1 MIRANLVLRNVIGKP
16 LRTFIVII
24 SLAAAAFAALFC
36 IAGINSA
43 KNDLRDFFSSNYG
56 ETNIMIMS
64 GKGIKVKESD
74 LPPGS
79 RLVSQAVGKV
89 VYTVPYKKYFNYVD
103 TTDINVVGIDTK
115 LAYELKM
122 IESPYPTD
130 GGITITEPLSKIIG
144 KTKGDTFTFYA
155 DEERE
160 YSLKILEVVPAK
172 RFLTPLPMSMV
183 VSPEVCNEI
192 AGQKEGT
199 YATAYAAVP
208 SEMVAETINNLS
220 EKYRDHAFMGST
232 SLDSDAAMS
241 SMLNIYYLI
250 FAVVLLMVCFI
261 VVSMSKHIV
270 NERMSVIGMLRSV
283 GGSIRDTGLLLLAES
298 AFYGLCGGVIGS
310 LLFLPFRS
318 SVTLGIFSPPSE
330 WEIEK
335 NDGINFFTILLVI
348 LGVILIQCL
357 FSLSAIAKASKTPVR
372 DIIFGSKDSVYIPS
386 KIFTLVG
393 VVLLV
398 IGIILFVLFDGF
410 EMMIIS
416 AFSSMIGAVL
426 VFPVIIR
433 FVSKLLKKLFDK
445 ANMPLAKLAVTETYT
460 TKSSVSSSQLI
471 LSAMSLTIAMLVI
484 SMSLLTYLSA
494 NIFDANVLI
503 TSPEENGE
511 LYTNSLKYIDG
522 VQDVECLY
530 FKSMMYDSKA
540 IVNGEERELSMLGLN
555 EGGFRNFNGVVN
567 CPESLSENE
576 AAIDKVLAQK
586 LSLNVGDE
594 ITITLEKDSYMP
606 RELKLKIKSMIDCGY
621 FNTYGNTVMI
631 NSGVYKSIY
640 YDNPYL
646 VLVKT
651 DPMKVEQ
658 VRSKMVET
666 LSDDS
671 TSIKMDYEYY
681 AEQEQNMSSILGI
694 VYAVV
699 ILGVVLS
706 LLGTSSNMLMGFEQS
721 RRKFAVYY
729 SIALGRKRL
738 KKLILVQTMVIG
750 GISSLF
756 SVIFGSYFLYI
767 TNKALESLN
776 MSVPLADPFI
786 YAFLFGIAAFAVLLI
801 AAVKPMKMVSK
812 MNVAEEI
819 KSL

>member
-1 MIRANLVLRNVIGKP
+1 MIRAKLVLRNVIGKP

-79 RLVSQAVGKV
+79 RLVNQAIGKI
-89 VYTVPYKKYFNYVD
+89 VYTVPNKKYFNYVD
-103 TTDINVVGIDTK
+103 TTDINIVGIDTK
-115 LAYELKM
+115 LAYDLKM

-130 GGITITEPLSKIIG
+130 GGITITEPLSKVIN

-160 YSLKILEVVPAK
+160 YSFKILEVVPPN

-199 YATAYAAVP
+199 YVTAYAAVP

-220 EKYRDHAFMGST
+220 DKYREHSFMGST

-318 SVTLGIFSPPSE
+318 VTLGFFSPSGD

-335 NDGINFFTILLVI
+335 SDGINFFTILLII

-386 KIFTLVG
+386 KLFTLVG
-393 VVLLV
+393 TVLLV
-398 IGIILFVLFDGF
+398 IGIILFALFDGF

-445 ANMPLAKLAVTETYT
+445 SNMPLAKLAVTETYT

-484 SMSLLTYLSA
+484 SMSLMNYLSA
-494 NIFDANVLI
+494 NTFDANVMI
-503 TSPEENGE
+503 TNPEENGE
-511 LYTNSLKYIDG
+511 LYTSSLKYIDG

-530 FKSMMYDSKA
+530 FNSMMYDRKA
-540 IVNGEERELSMLGLN
+540 VVNGEERELSILGLN

-567 CPESLSENE
+567 CPDSLSEDE
-576 AAIDKVLAQK
+576 AAIDKVFAQK

-606 RELKLKIKSMIDCGY
+606 RELKLKVKSMIDCGY

-631 NSGVYKSIY
+631 NSRVYKSIY
-640 YDNPYL
+640 YDNPYM

-651 DPMKVEQ
+651 DPMKAEQ

-666 LSDDS
+666 LSDTS
-671 TSIKMDYEYY
+671 TFIKTDYEYY

-750 GISSLF
+750 GISTLF

-767 TNKALESLN
+767 TNRALESLN